1 MPKQADHDEGVRRR
15 RSTQADDSERDE
27 HRDGNAAHHTE
38 EGAANAPNL
47 PANEHR
53 VRFSLDADNH
63 RKSKKRKSDE
73 MDRNDD
79 GAEHSNN
86 PQLSINTGLAQ
97 ALGQGPNN
105 GAESAESPI
114 LSPKSR
120 TRGMSLRSSLF
131 MRNMNTRSPTAI
143 ELQEVGSSSDSGS
156 GGPRPPPSKKD
167 QRTSI
172 TVTPVHENWDSHSL
186 KPTRQLRGASAL
198 PNYQQWV
205 ANQANRHLPVEKMK
219 SAYTRTYK
227 FILRIQDIP
236 PTKDGRHLPVEPSR
250 KTALID
256 ERTGKPYVGNI
267 IRSSKY
273 NAWNFLPR
281 QLFAQFSKLA
291 NAYFLGVSILQM
303 IPGLSTTGTYTTIAP
318 LLFFV
323 SLSMAKEGYE
333 DLRRHRLDKAEN
345 NSEAKVLH
353 VYRPVVADKGK
364 PTHNGDHSVP
374 IDGPAHWAT
383 VKWHSV
389 QVGDIIKLER
399 DEAAPADL
407 VVLSS
412 EGANNT
418 AYVET
423 VALDG
428 ETNLKAK
435 QPNPATVELAKDAES
450 LTASKM
456 EIIAE
461 DPNLDLYAFEG
472 RLTVDGE
479 TAPLT
484 NNEVIYRGSILR
496 NTPSMLGL
504 VVYTG
509 EECKIRMNA
518 TKSARVKAPSLQSL
532 VNKIVVGM
540 VLFVL
545 FLSLFNSIAYQVWQN
560 NTERKAWYI
569 QEAPVSF
576 GPLLTSFII
585 MFNTLIPLSLYV
597 SLEIIKVSQMVLMNS
612 DIDMYDAAT
621 NTPFES
627 RTSTINE
634 ELGQVGYVFSDK
646 TGTLTE
652 NVMKFRKMS
661 VAGNAFIH
669 DMDLDN
675 AESQSQPL
683 LHKKRK
689 QSKGKKPVKVSRSRS
704 RPRKST
710 ASEELLHDPGHASN
724 RPSTLRR
731 DSQPRPSRSSATQW
745 RSSAVPALTP
755 MEQNTRELIRYLEHR
770 PNTAF
775 ANKAKLF
782 ILSIALCHTC
792 LPERSEGDDDDENI
806 TFQASSP
813 DELALVRAAQEL
825 GYLAYDRDAAIL
837 TLKISAG
844 GRDAQPVFEK
854 YEVLDI
860 VEFSSARKRAS
871 VIVRMPDGRIVVLCK
886 GADSAIMKRLRL
898 ASLAQQKLAEIE
910 KRTVQRRSMEAQ
922 EALRRQSS
930 IAERAG
936 SVTSMP
942 RTSNS
947 LARRSVAR
955 ASIVH
960 LSPIRDNL
968 DGWLNEREHD
978 VTDSPRASSHFRRS
992 TTRPTMAQRSGS
1004 HQSEVEIHTAIDE
1017 AAATDEAVVIERCL
1031 QHINDFA
1038 TEGLRTL
1045 LYGHRFLSEEEYRSW
1060 KKVYHDAT
1068 TSLVDR
1074 TELIEKAGEMIECGF
1089 ELGGATAIEDKLQ
1102 QGVPETIDRLRRA
1115 NIKMWML
1122 TGDKRETAINIGHSC
1137 RLIKD
1142 YSSITILD
1150 FEAGDVEH
1158 SIAAAII
1165 DINRGDIAHSVVVVD
1180 GGTLSQIQSDDA
1192 LHTLFLDLAILT
1204 DSVICCRASPSQKAG
1219 LVKAIKQR
1227 IKRTVTLAIGDGAND
1242 IAMIREA
1249 SVGIGI
1255 TGKEGLQAARTSD
1268 YSIAQFRFLVPL
1280 LLVHGRWN
1288 YIRTCKYTVGTF
1300 YKEMLFY
1307 LTQALYQRY
1316 SGYSG
1321 TSLYESWSLSMFNTL
1336 FTSLTIIFLGI
1347 FEQDLRA
1354 STLIAVPELYT
1365 KGQRSAGFN
1374 IKVFTG
1380 WMFTAVAGAMIV
1392 FFSVW
1397 GLYGDAIFS
1406 SSNDVFGL
1414 GSMSFTACVIII
1426 AIKLQVIEQRYKS
1439 IMAFLAVFLSVGG
1452 WFLWNI
1458 ILSAVYAPSLK
1469 YSVRDGLFSR
1479 FGREG
1484 MWWMALIISVVAVSI
1499 MEIGI
1504 RAVKCAVMP
1513 TDVETFQTLEQ
1524 DLEVR
1529 KRFEEASAPWLQ
1541 QGWNHG
1547 TKKTSLELQEAA
1559 AEQERREMEIEQLL
1573 SRPRTMETSL
1583 EEGFAKPKRTAT
1595 EPGLT
1600 MIADGPRTSTEIN
1613 EMLSRR
1619 FGNVQEQDV

>member
-15 RSTQADDSERDE
+15 RSTHADDGDRQDV
-27 HRDGNAAHHTE
+27 AARTADVR
-38 EGAANAPNL
+38 GANVPNAP
-47 PANEHR
+47 AHEHR
-53 VRFSLDADNH
+53 VRFSMDVDQ

-73 MDRNDD
+73 MDRDD
-79 GAEHSNN
+79 GGSEASRSPRLSVNTELAEASRYAPNDGEVV
-86 PQLSINTGLAQ
+86 LSPGT
-97 ALGQGPNN
+97 
-105 GAESAESPI
+105 AESPVP
-114 LSPKSR
+114 SPRNR
-120 TRGMSLRSSLF
+120 TRGLSLRSSLF
-131 MRNMNTRSPTAI
+131 MRNMNTKSPTGI
-143 ELQEVGSSSDSGS
+143 ELQGVGSSSESGS
-156 GGPRPPPSKKD
+156 VGPRPATAKKD

-172 TVTPVHENWDSHSL
+172 TVAPVQESWDAHSL
-186 KPTRQLRGASAL
+186 KPQKRVRGASAL
-198 PNYQQWV
+198 PNYQLWV
-205 ANQANRHLPVEKMK
+205 ATQAKRHLPMEKIK
-219 SAYTRTYK
+219 SAYTKSYK
-227 FILRIQDIP
+227 FILRIPDIP
-236 PTKDGRHLPVEPSR
+236 PTKDGRHIPIEPSR
-250 KTALID
+250 KDALMD
-256 ERTGKPYVGNI
+256 ERTSTPYVSNV

-291 NAYFLGVSILQM
+291 NAYFLSISILQM

-345 NSEAKVLH
+345 NCEAKVLH
-353 VYRPVVADKGK
+353 VYRPVVSDQGKRTTGADHALPMGA
-364 PTHNGDHSVP
+364 
-374 IDGPAHWAT
+374 PAHWAP

-389 QVGDIIKLER
+389 QVGDIVKLER
-399 DEAAPADL
+399 DDSAPADL
-407 VVLSS
+407 VLLSS

-423 VALDG
+423 MALDG

-435 QPNPATVELAKDAES
+435 QPNPATVEPAKNAETLAQS
-450 LTASKM
+450 RL
-456 EIIAE
+456 EIVTE
-461 DPNLDLYAFEG
+461 DPNLDLYTFEG
-472 RLTVDGE
+472 RLTVDGK
-479 TAPLT
+479 TSPLT

-496 NTPSMLGL
+496 NTPSMIGL

-509 EECKIRMNA
+509 EECKIRMNCN
-518 TKSARVKAPSLQSL
+518 KSPRIKAPALQGL
-532 VNKIVVGM
+532 VNKIVIGM

-560 NTERKAWYI
+560 STEKKAWYI

-597 SLEIIKVSQMVLMNS
+597 SLEIIKLAQMVLMNS
-612 DIDMYDAAT
+612 DVDMYDEVS
-621 NTPFES
+621 NTPFS
-627 RTSTINE
+627 AQTSTINE

-661 VAGNAFIH
+661 VAGNAFLH
-669 DMDLDN
+669 DMDLDDS
-675 AESQSQPL
+675 ESQPQLL

-689 QSKGKKPVKVSRSRS
+689 QGKGTKPIRKSRSQS

-710 ASEELLHDPGHASN
+710 ASGELLATTGHAAGHSA
-724 RPSTLRR
+724 PRR
-731 DSQPRPSRSSATQW
+731 DSQPRPSRSTTTQW
-745 RSSAVPALTP
+745 RSSAVPALPQT
-755 MEQNTRELIRYLEHR
+755 EHNTRELIRYLEHQ

-775 ANKAKLF
+775 AHKVKLF

-792 LPERSEGDDDDENI
+792 LPERGEEDDDAQI

-825 GYLAYDRDAAIL
+825 GFLALDRNAAIL
-837 TLKISAG
+837 TLKISSG
-844 GRDAQPVFEK
+844 GRDAQPVLEK
-854 YEVLDI
+854 YEVLDVI
-860 VEFSSARKRAS
+860 EFSSSRKRAS
-871 VIVRMPDGRIVVLCK
+871 VVVRMPDGRITVICK
-886 GADSAIMKRLRL
+886 GADSVIMKRLRL
-898 ASLAQQKLAEIE
+898 ANLARQKVAEIE
-910 KRTVQRRSMEAQ
+910 KRTVQRRSMEAH

-936 SVTSMP
+936 SVISMP

-947 LARRSVAR
+947 LARRSTAR
-955 ASIVH
+955 GSIGH
-960 LSPIRDNL
+960 LSSIRDNV

-978 VTDSPRASSHFRRS
+978 VTDSPRVSSHLRRS
-992 TTRPTMAQRSGS
+992 TTRPLMAERSES
-1004 HQSEVEIHTAIDE
+1004 HQSDPDLYTTIDE

-1045 LYGHRFLSEEEYRSW
+1045 LYGHRFLSEDEYWSW
-1060 KKVYHDAT
+1060 KKIYHDAT
-1068 TSLVDR
+1068 TSLVNR

-1089 ELGGATAIEDKLQ
+1089 DLGGATAIEDKLQ

-1122 TGDKRETAINIGHSC
+1122 TGDKRETAVNIGHSC

-1142 YSSITILD
+1142 YSSVTILD
-1150 FEAGDVEH
+1150 SDAGDVEH

-1165 DINRGDIAHSVVVVD
+1165 DINRGDIAHSVVVID
-1180 GGTLSQIQSDDA
+1180 GGTLSLIQSDDA

-1204 DSVICCRASPSQKAG
+1204 DSVVCCRASPSQKAG

-1227 IKRTVTLAIGDGAND
+1227 VKGTVTLAIGDGAND
-1242 IAMIREA
+1242 VAMILEA

-1255 TGKEGLQAARTSD
+1255 TGKEGLQAGKVSD
-1268 YSIAQFRFLVPL
+1268 YTIAQFRFLAKL

-1354 STLIAVPELYT
+1354 STLLAVPELYT

-1374 IKVFTG
+1374 IRVFTG
-1380 WMFTAVAGAMIV
+1380 WMFTAIAGAMIV
-1392 FFSVW
+1392 YFSVW

-1406 SSNDVFGL
+1406 SSNDIFGL

-1426 AIKLQVIEQRYKS
+1426 ALKLQVIEQRYKS
-1439 IMAFLAVFLSVGG
+1439 IMAVLAVFLSVGG
-1452 WFLWNI
+1452 WFLWNL
-1458 ILSAVYAPSLK
+1458 ILGAVYAPSLK
-1469 YSVRDGLFSR
+1469 YSVRDGIFSR

-1484 MWWMALIISVVAVSI
+1484 MWWLSLIISVVAVSI
-1499 MEIGI
+1499 MEVGI
-1504 RAVKCAVMP
+1504 RAVKCAFLP
-1513 TDVETFQTLEQ
+1513 TDVETFQTLEE
-1524 DLEVR
+1524 DLGVR

-1547 TKKTSLELQEAA
+1547 TRKTSLEIQEAA
-1559 AEQERREMEIEQLL
+1559 AEQERREMEVEQLL

-1583 EEGFAKPKRTAT
+1583 EEGFAGPKRTGT
-1595 EPGLT
+1595 EPGLA
-1600 MIADGPRTSTEIN
+1600 MIADGPRTSTEID

-1619 FGNVQEQDV
+1619 FGNVRGYE